1 MKFALRLRQ
10 GDHEEIVVLDNI
22 DIRKWLP
29 GDTIID
35 TQIQL
40 PPAIK
45 PGYAHLAV
53 GLVDPKTREARVSF
67 AVKEN
72 FSDRWLS
79 LGGIEVK

>member
-1 MKFALRLRQ
+1 MY
-10 GDHEEIVVLDNI
+10 NI
-22 DIRKWLP
+22 DIRHWMP

-45 PGYAHLAV
+45 SGYAHLAA
-53 GLVDPKTREARVSF
+53 GLVDPLTRQPRVSF
-67 AVKEN
+67 AAKEN

-79 LGGIEVK
+79 LGGIEVL